1 MSLPDLPRLF
11 SGEGRLYLHSVRTNQ
26 SRKTEGDKSESA
38 VLDLRLAD
46 GTPGE
51 AFERLAAAIDA
62 GHVTVSEGKAL
73 ADILE
78 RRLRILDAEK
88 FRQRLETAEARA
100 LEMVR
105 RGPALPAPAS
115 RATVDVDTSKSWEAS

>member
-1 MSLPDLPRLF
+1 VS
-11 SGEGRLYLHSVRTNQ
+11 TNQ
-26 SRKTEGDKSESA
+26 RRKTDSDKSESV
-38 VLDLRLAD
+38 VLDLRLAQ

-62 GHVTVSEGKAL
+62 GQVTVAEGKAL

-88 FRQRLETAEARA
+88 FRQRLEAAEARA

-105 RGPALPAPAS
+105 RGPALRAPAA
-115 RATVDVDTSKSWEAS
+115 RAMVDVDTSKSWEAS